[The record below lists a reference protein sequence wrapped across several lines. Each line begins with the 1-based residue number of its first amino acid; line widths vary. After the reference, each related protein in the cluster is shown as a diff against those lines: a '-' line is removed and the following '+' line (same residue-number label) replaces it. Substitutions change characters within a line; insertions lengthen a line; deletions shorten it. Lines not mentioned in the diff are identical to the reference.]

1 MVKVK
6 FVNKSGEVVTIYRS
20 DGSSLGVLGAGKSW
34 NRDPKEGTLRTVHV
48 DSVHGQKFPAPRE
61 KPYWIDKTEW
71 VWEECPEDSMYA
83 PFQTVIFED
92 GNVVKL
98 ERRPNW
104 TAPEMAWPVVTFLLR
119 SHKMKKHAERLDR
132 DLFGDA
138 RVFHNSIPV
147 RISVHA
153 LSKYAPY
160 RKWIFEE
167 VMELKDANPPRNQM
181 AEYFEI
187 IQRGEDKRPAAELE
201 KIEQL
206 KKEAEERKKLAM
218 K

>member
-20 DGSSLGVLGAGKSW
+20 DASALGVIGAAKCW
-34 NRDPKEGTLRTVHV
+34 NRDPKEGTLSTVHV
-48 DSVHGQKFPAPRE
+48 DAVHGQNFLPPRP

-71 VWEECPEDSMYA
+71 VWEECPEDSIYA

-98 ERRPNW
+98 ERRPRW
-104 TAPEMAWPVVTFLLR
+104 KAPEMAWPVVEFLLR
-119 SHKMKKHAERLDR
+119 SHKMKKHAERLDHHR
-132 DLFGDA
+132 VSDA
-138 RVFHNSIPV
+138 VVFHNGFPFRVTVSP
-147 RISVHA
+147 

-187 IQRGEDKRPAAELE
+187 IQRGEDKRPASELE

-206 KKEAEERKKLAM
+206 KAEAEERKKLAM